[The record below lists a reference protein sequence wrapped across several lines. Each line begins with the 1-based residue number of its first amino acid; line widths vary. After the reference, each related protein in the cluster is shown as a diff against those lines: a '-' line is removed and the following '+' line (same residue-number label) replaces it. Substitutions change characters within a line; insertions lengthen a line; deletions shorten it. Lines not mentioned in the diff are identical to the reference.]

1 MDNRSWF
8 QFFPVNLSMFWS
20 VRLAAGSPI
29 LAGLLFPLQGDA
41 PRMGRETAGFTACP
55 PSPTTTSQPELQLQ
69 LRTQPTLLL
78 CERERTEG
86 YASLLVLQTTWD
98 IFSQTPNTAQLAPLP
113 KLLSAFTLGKPSPT
127 HFESLKSCLLTLILT
142 SSPLRRTQPEE
153 SKTNPRY
160 LHLTSESKEKRAFIN

>member
-41 PRMGRETAGFTACP
+41 PRMGRETAGFTACLP
-55 PSPTTTSQPELQLQ
+55 PLAPTISQPELQ

-78 CERERTEG
+78 CEERERRREG
-86 YASLLVLQTTWD
+86 YASLQTTWD
-98 IFSQTPNTAQLAPLP
+98 IFSQTPNTAQLAPRP
-113 KLLSAFTLGKPSPT
+113 KSLSAFTLGNNQT
-127 HFESLKSCLLTLILT
+127 LTLKV
-142 SSPLRRTQPEE
+142 S
-153 SKTNPRY
+153 NHAF
-160 LHLTSESKEKRAFIN
+160 LH

>member
-1 MDNRSWF
+1 
-8 QFFPVNLSMFWS
+8 MFS
-20 VRLAAGSPI
+20 GVRGELLAGSPI

-78 CERERTEG
+78 CEEERERREG
-86 YASLLVLQTTWD
+86 YASLLLLVQTTWD